1 MAESMTKSV
10 HFINLPDAAPG
21 THRAIT
27 VHKYGRV
34 GARPKVYIQAGIHAD
49 EYPGMLVA
57 HHLVRLLDIAAARD
71 AIRGEI
77 ILVPAANPIGLAQFA
92 NDRHSGRFDMSGTG
106 NFNRNWPH
114 LGAEIAETVAPLL
127 GDDAAA
133 NTSVIRSALL
143 GAALALKP
151 KNDAEALKFSLFKL
165 SVDADIVLDMH
176 CDTRA
181 LFHMYTTPAA
191 WPGLADLAAELGAR
205 AIFLAESSGGEA
217 FDEAHTTP
225 WAALAARFS
234 HHPIPQACLAT
245 TLEFRGRAD
254 VSDDLASSDAEKIVH
269 FLMRRGIVMGTP
281 GRLPDPLAEATELTA
296 LDSVLAP
303 STGLVVF
310 KVALGDQV
318 KAGDVVAEIIDPAIP
333 DPVKARMPVTTRATG
348 LVLTMRDDPY
358 LRMGDIIAYVVGT
371 EPLPRRSASL
381 LND

>member
-1 MAESMTKSV
+1 MRRRRQGKVVELGRRQRPGAVGIERAAHLHPHAGHHV
-10 HFINLPDAAPG
+10 GDAAFLVDGGGAQAEQFAAPAEAEG
-21 THRAIT
+21 PARR
-27 VHKYGRV
+27 VDGGRILAD
-34 GARPKVYIQAGIHAD
+34 GAQAQRARPAG
-49 EYPGMLVA
+49 E
-57 HHLVRLLDIAAARD
+57 
-71 AIRGEI
+71 
-77 ILVPAANPIGLAQFA
+77 AANLRA
-92 NDRHSGRFDMSGTG
+92 SGTRARPG
-106 NFNRNWPH
+106 SQ
-114 LGAEIAETVAPLL
+114 GAGLHVGVQPVHDVRE
-127 GDDAAA
+127 GDVHRHDA
-133 NTSVIRSALL
+133 
-143 GAALALKP
+143 
-151 KNDAEALKFSLFKL
+151 
-165 SVDADIVLDMH
+165 
-176 CDTRA
+176 
-181 LFHMYTTPAA
+181 
-191 WPGLADLAAELGAR
+191 ADLAAELGAR

-333 DPVKARMPVTTRATG
+333 DPVKARTPVTTRATG